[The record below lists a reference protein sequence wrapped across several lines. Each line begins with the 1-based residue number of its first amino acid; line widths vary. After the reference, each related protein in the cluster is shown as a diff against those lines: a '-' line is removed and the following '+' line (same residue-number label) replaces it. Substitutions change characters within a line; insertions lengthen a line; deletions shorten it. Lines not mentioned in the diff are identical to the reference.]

1 MSLFRLLR
9 GAISD
14 FRHHGCPSL
23 AASLAFFSLLSFFPL
38 IFVLLYGFSTIL
50 RHPVGHEMILNF
62 LAGFLPALGPDLAEE
77 IKRVADIEAVRWV
90 MVVTA
95 IWFGMQVFYE
105 MDYAVNVVFG
115 TQRTRHPLLSAA
127 MSAALVGL
135 VGILLV
141 LSYLVTQ
148 ILGLLVFYAPRTAKL
163 DIAAVVAH
171 RFLLAYLLPFGIV
184 LMAVT
189 GLYRYLPQRRPSWRH
204 AFIGG
209 LTLAI
214 LWEMAKHLFSN
225 YVTTL
230 AVYSRLYGSLLFVI
244 LFLLWIYYSAMLFLF
259 GAELVHRLQHGRMRR
274 SESNNPTRPS

>member
-1 MSLFRLLR
+1 MIAFFRLLR

-14 FRHHGCPSL
+14 FRRHGCPSL

-38 IFVLLYGFSTIL
+38 IFVLLYALSTIL
-50 RHPVGHEMILNF
+50 RQEVGHELILNF

-77 IKRVADIEAVRWV
+77 IKRVAGIDAVRWI

-115 TQRTRHPLLSAA
+115 TERKRHPLLSAA
-127 MSAALVGL
+127 VSAALVGL
-135 VGILLV
+135 VGLLF
-141 LSYLVTQ
+141 LFSYLVTQ
-148 ILGLLVFYAPRTAKL
+148 ILGLLVLYAPRLAKL
-163 DIAAVVAH
+163 DMAAVVAH
-171 RFLLAYLLPFGIV
+171 RFLLAYLFPFGIV
-184 LMAVT
+184 LFAVT
-189 GLYRYLPQRRPSWRH
+189 GLYRYLPQQHPSWRH
-204 AFIGG
+204 ALIGG
-209 LTLAI
+209 FTLAI

-259 GAELVHRLQHGRMRR
+259 GAEIVHRLQHGR
-274 SESNNPTRPS
+274 